1 MVSAL
6 DWAGADDRLSGDRS
20 SVSYYAPVMG
30 GPTREAL
37 GAMRALALLVVR
49 GLLLWILI
57 PLGFVLW
64 LLVFS
69 WTARVGPGAFLGWLD
84 LNLLAAL
91 QRVLL
96 RPVSGQ
102 LPMPRV
108 EFVPLRRLQ
117 SVSHR
122 VHLALDP
129 F

>member
-1 MVSAL
+1 M
-6 DWAGADDRLSGDRS
+6 D
-20 SVSYYAPVMG
+20 
-30 GPTREAL
+30 GPTSEAL
-37 GAMRALALLVVR
+37 GAMSVRALLAVR

-69 WTARVGPGAFLGWLD
+69 WTGRVGPGAFLAWLD

-96 RPVSGQ
+96 RSASGQ
-102 LPMPRV
+102 PPMPRV

-117 SVSHR
+117 FVSHR
-122 VHLALDP
+122 VHLALGP